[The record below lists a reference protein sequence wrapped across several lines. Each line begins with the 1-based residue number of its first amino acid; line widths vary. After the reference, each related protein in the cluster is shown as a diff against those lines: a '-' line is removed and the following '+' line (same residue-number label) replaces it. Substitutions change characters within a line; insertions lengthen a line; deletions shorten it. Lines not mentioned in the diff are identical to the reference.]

1 MAAVFEGRCCH
12 GLAAAALHN
21 RVISAALI
29 NCELS
34 DAGASLYGELITLWE
49 DQEKWVV
56 EFCSGCSAFRFRL
69 SSCWRF
75 SGINGG
81 EPNGTCQSIG
91 ACNGRD
97 SR

>member
-1 MAAVFEGRCCH
+1 
-12 GLAAAALHN
+12 
-21 RVISAALI
+21 VISATLI

-97 SR
+97 SQ